1 MTWKTRNKKPPRRAD
16 ERIDYMKT
24 QNGEMEIREYGGK
37 KRPIPPR
44 QPSTPPPS
52 PSPQETHTP

>member
-1 MTWKTRNKKPPRRAD
+1 
-16 ERIDYMKT
+16 MKT

-52 PSPQETHTP
+52 PSPQGTHTP